1 MQSPKVV
8 AKGRPKGDTYY
19 KDIASNYE
27 KKRMKQAWW
36 HVEQEQMAQ
45 LLDQLPDGMSVV
57 DIPFG
62 TGRFVPMYRKK
73 GFKIAGLDA
82 SEDMILTAQNI
93 LGSDFDGIDT
103 RVGDAASLPFKDKEF
118 DLLVST
124 RFLRD
129 IVTFSVAKEILREF
143 ARITKKYAIIQLGH
157 NRKTGFVPD
166 ENSPMGGWLSE
177 KDLTKLLNSYGFEV
191 VEKRLVLER
200 DEEESDI
207 YHILCKMAP

>member
-1 MQSPKVV
+1 M
-8 AKGRPKGDTYY
+8 
-19 KDIASNYE
+19 
-27 KKRMKQAWW
+27 
-36 HVEQEQMAQ
+36 
-45 LLDQLPDGMSVV
+45 
-57 DIPFG
+57 
-62 TGRFVPMYRKK
+62 
-73 GFKIAGLDA
+73 
-82 SEDMILTAQNI
+82 
-93 LGSDFDGIDT
+93 
-103 RVGDAASLPFKDKEF
+103 
-118 DLLVST
+118 
-124 RFLRD
+124 
-129 IVTFSVAKEILREF
+129 REF

>member
-1 MQSPKVV
+1 MNSPKIMV
-8 AKGRPKGDTYY
+8 KGRPKGDTYY
-19 KDIASNYE
+19 KDTARKYE
-27 KKRMKQAWW
+27 EKRKKQAWW
-36 HVEQEQMAQ
+36 HVEQEQMSQ
-45 LLDQLPDGMSVV
+45 LLDQLPDRMSVV

-62 TGRFVPMYRKK
+62 TGRFVPMYHKK
-73 GFKIAGLDA
+73 KFQIAGLDA
-82 SEDMILTAQNI
+82 SGDMISSAKNI
-93 LGSDFDGIDT
+93 LGSDFDGIDA

-129 IVTFSVAKEILREF
+129 IVVFSVAKEILREF

-157 NRKTGFVPD
+157 NRTTGFVPD

-177 KDLTKLLNSYGFEV
+177 NELTKLLNGYGFEV
-191 VEKRLVLER
+191 MEKRLVLEHN
-200 DEEESDI
+200 EEGTDI